1 MTKSDLEQLTLLNS
15 EISRD
20 LERLQ
25 ELYALLTGC
34 TSSISGLP
42 HIGLLRGSD
51 RTDKF
56 ISMIDVLEQQ
66 IKERVLNSAALY
78 VQIWAYINTIHD
90 PLVRLIIS
98 LRYIDGLPWQQVA
111 NNIGG
116 GITVS
121 GVRMILDRYLA
132 ANTGQQ
138 QEVSP

>member
-34 TSSISGLP
+34 TSSIRGLP

-56 ISMIDVLEQQ
+56 VSMIDVLEQQ
-66 IKERVLNSAALY
+66 IKERVLDSAALY
-78 VQIWAYINTIHD
+78 IQIWSYINTIHD
-90 PLVRLIIS
+90 PRVRQIIA

-116 GITVS
+116 GISVS

-132 ANTGQQ
+132 ANTG
-138 QEVSP
+138 

>member
-42 HIGLLRGSD
+42 HISLLRGSD

-56 ISMIDVLEQQ
+56 VSMIDVLEQQ
-66 IKERVLNSAALY
+66 IKERVLDSAALY
-78 VQIWAYINTIHD
+78 IQIWSYINTIHD
-90 PLVRLIIS
+90 PLVRQIIA

-116 GITVS
+116 GIS
-121 GVRMILDRYLA
+121 ADHARILLNRYLA
-132 ANTGQQ
+132 ANEG
-138 QEVSP
+138 

>member
-42 HIGLLRGSD
+42 HICLLRGSD

-56 ISMIDVLEQQ
+56 VSMIDVLEQQ
-66 IKERVLNSAALY
+66 IKERVLDSAALY
-78 VQIWAYINTIHD
+78 IQIWSYINTIHD
-90 PLVRLIIS
+90 PLVRQIIA

-116 GITVS
+116 GIS
-121 GVRMILDRYLA
+121 ADHARILLNRYLA
-132 ANTGQQ
+132 ANEG
-138 QEVSP
+138 

>member
-56 ISMIDVLEQQ
+56 VSMIDVLEQQ
-66 IKERVLNSAALY
+66 IKAETERLRKLEQAAEKK
-78 VQIWAYINTIHD
+78 
-90 PLVRLIIS
+90 R
-98 LRYIDGLPWQQVA
+98 QQVVA
-111 NNIGG
+111 NSRSPRASNH
-116 GITVS
+116 S
-121 GVRMILDRYLA
+121 FALHRWPALA
-132 ANTGQQ
+132 AGC
-138 QEVSP
+138 

>member
-34 TSSISGLP
+34 TSSIRGLP

-56 ISMIDVLEQQ
+56 VSMIDVLEQQ
-66 IKERVLNSAALY
+66 I
-78 VQIWAYINTIHD
+78 NTIHD
-90 PLVRLIIS
+90 PLVRQIIA

-116 GITVS
+116 GISVS

-132 ANTGQQ
+132 ANTG
-138 QEVSP
+138 

>member
-25 ELYALLTGC
+25 ELYALLT
-34 TSSISGLP
+34 SSISGLP

-56 ISMIDVLEQQ
+56 VSMIDVLEQQ
-66 IKERVLNSAALY
+66 IKERVLDSAALY
-78 VQIWAYINTIHD
+78 IQIWSYINTIHD
-90 PLVRLIIS
+90 PLVRQIIA

-116 GITVS
+116 GIS
-121 GVRMILDRYLA
+121 ADHARILLNRYLA
-132 ANTGQQ
+132 ANAG
-138 QEVSP
+138 

>member
-42 HIGLLRGSD
+42 NIGLLRGSD

-56 ISMIDVLEQQ
+56 VSMIDVLEQQ
-66 IKERVLNSAALY
+66 IKERVLDSAALY
-78 VQIWAYINTIHD
+78 IQIWSYINTIHD
-90 PLVRLIIS
+90 PLVRQIIA

-116 GITVS
+116 GIS
-121 GVRMILDRYLA
+121 ADHARILLNRYLA
-132 ANTGQQ
+132 ANEG
-138 QEVSP
+138 

>member
-42 HIGLLRGSD
+42 LIGLLRGSD

-56 ISMIDVLEQQ
+56 VSMIDVLEQQ
-66 IKERVLNSAALY
+66 IKERVLDSAALY
-78 VQIWAYINTIHD
+78 IQIWSYINTIHD
-90 PLVRLIIS
+90 PLVRQIIA

-116 GITVS
+116 GIS
-121 GVRMILDRYLA
+121 ADHARILLNRYLA
-132 ANTGQQ
+132 ANEG
-138 QEVSP
+138 

>member
-34 TSSISGLP
+34 TSSIRGLP

-56 ISMIDVLEQQ
+56 VSMIDVLEQQ
-66 IKERVLNSAALY
+66 IKERVLDSAALY
-78 VQIWAYINTIHD
+78 IQIWSYINTIHD
-90 PLVRLIIS
+90 PLVRQIIS
-98 LRYIDGLPWQQVA
+98 STSQAAARSSPALRKFDAKFRAIPCRKCVQGA
-111 NNIGG
+111 
-116 GITVS
+116 
-121 GVRMILDRYLA
+121 
-132 ANTGQQ
+132 
-138 QEVSP
+138 

>member
-34 TSSISGLP
+34 TSSIRGLP

-51 RTDKF
+51 RPDKF
-56 ISMIDVLEQQ
+56 VSMIDVLEQQ
-66 IKERVLNSAALY
+66 IKERVLDSAALY
-78 VQIWAYINTIHD
+78 IQIWSYINTIHD
-90 PLVRLIIS
+90 PLVRQIIA

-116 GITVS
+116 GISVS

-132 ANTGQQ
+132 ANTG
-138 QEVSP
+138 

>member
-34 TSSISGLP
+34 TSSIRGLP

-56 ISMIDVLEQQ
+56 VSMIDVLEQQ
-66 IKERVLNSAALY
+66 IKERVLDSAALY
-78 VQIWAYINTIHD
+78 FKSGHISTQFTIPSVRQIIA
-90 PLVRLIIS
+90 

-116 GITVS
+116 GISVS

-132 ANTGQQ
+132 ANTG
-138 QEVSP
+138 

>member
-56 ISMIDVLEQQ
+56 VSMIDVLEQQ
-66 IKERVLNSAALY
+66 IKERVLDSAALY
-78 VQIWAYINTIHD
+78 IQIWSYINTIHD
-90 PLVRLIIS
+90 PLVRQII
-98 LRYIDGLPWQQVA
+98 A
-111 NNIGG
+111 CA
-116 GITVS
+116 T
-121 GVRMILDRYLA
+121 
-132 ANTGQQ
+132 
-138 QEVSP
+138 

>member
-1 MTKSDLEQLTLLNS
+1 MTKSDLEQLTLLNT

-25 ELYALLTGC
+25 ELYALLTGS

-42 HIGLLRGSD
+42 HIGLLRNSD
-51 RTDKF
+51 KIGNF
-56 ISMIDVLEQQ
+56 VSMIEVLEQE
-66 IKERVLNSAALY
+66 IRERVLESATRY
-78 VQIWAYINTIHD
+78 IQIWSYINAVHD
-90 PLVRLIIS
+90 PLVRQIIA

-116 GITVS
+116 GISVS

-132 ANTGQQ
+132 ANAG
-138 QEVSP
+138 

>member
-42 HIGLLRGSD
+42 HIGLLRDSD

-116 GITVS
+116 GISVS

-132 ANTGQQ
+132 ANTG
-138 QEVSP
+138 

>member
-42 HIGLLRGSD
+42 HIGLLRGD

-56 ISMIDVLEQQ
+56 VSMIDVLEQQ
-66 IKERVLNSAALY
+66 IKERVLDSAALY
-78 VQIWAYINTIHD
+78 IQIWSYINTIHD
-90 PLVRLIIS
+90 PLVRQIIA

-116 GITVS
+116 GIS
-121 GVRMILDRYLA
+121 ADHARILLNRYLA
-132 ANTGQQ
+132 ANEG
-138 QEVSP
+138 

>member
-1 MTKSDLEQLTLLNS
+1 MTKSDLEQLTLLNT

-25 ELYALLTGC
+25 ELYALLTGS

-42 HIGLLRGSD
+42 HIGLLSNSD
-51 RTDKF
+51 KIGNF
-56 ISMIDVLEQQ
+56 VSMIEVLEQE
-66 IKERVLNSAALY
+66 IRERVLESATRY
-78 VQIWAYINTIHD
+78 IQIWSYINAVHD
-90 PLVRLIIS
+90 PLVRQIIA

-116 GITVS
+116 GISVS

-132 ANTGQQ
+132 ANAG
-138 QEVSP
+138 

>member
-56 ISMIDVLEQQ
+56 VSMIDVLEQQ
-66 IKERVLNSAALY
+66 IKERVLDSAALY
-78 VQIWAYINTIHD
+78 IQIWSYINTIHD
-90 PLVRLIIS
+90 PLVPIMRVFYSIATLQLTQGS
-98 LRYIDGLPWQQVA
+98 K
-111 NNIGG
+111 
-116 GITVS
+116 
-121 GVRMILDRYLA
+121 
-132 ANTGQQ
+132 
-138 QEVSP
+138 EVSLNVQHRLYHRLQLHTAR

>member
-56 ISMIDVLEQQ
+56 VSMIDVLEQQ
-66 IKERVLNSAALY
+66 IKERVLDRCSALHSNLVIYQHNSRSPRASNHSFALHR
-78 VQIWAYINTIHD
+78 WPA
-90 PLVRLIIS
+90 
-98 LRYIDGLPWQQVA
+98 
-111 NNIGG
+111 
-116 GITVS
+116 
-121 GVRMILDRYLA
+121 LA
-132 ANTGQQ
+132 AGC
-138 QEVSP
+138 